1 MAKNNKKFDFI
12 VIGDS
17 LPALLT
23 AVVNSQK
30 GLKGAILSGSESL
43 GGLHRGVNLNA
54 SLEGAPARIID
65 THINYLP
72 NNEKV
77 VAYLKALQAFV
88 PQLEWTELEL
98 GALTFQNG
106 MTQPFL
112 GFGAHTADA
121 IDFYSYF
128 TSPAQLQ
135 LNMSVAEIITQ
146 LMTQFQGDVLA
157 NNEVT
162 QILVQ
167 DNAGLV
173 QTNGSDVYTADRVY
187 FFESA
192 AKLGKVI
199 PTESPAFPKATV
211 QKLSKSQNWAIV
223 NLAYWH
229 KAALTDSQ
237 AIHIL
242 YGAKDLP
249 CLGAFSKTSGE
260 AIVSQWMSVLSSE
273 NFADTEQLGL
283 TIREMKKQIKRMYP
297 TFFDNIEKEYIV
309 VAPEAFG
316 NAPQAVA
323 DNADVFKN
331 GIVYLGSQ
339 HYATEMSFSGEAA
352 SYLNLEPYFP
362 GKDSTIEAVATEN

>member
-1 MAKNNKKFDFI
+1 MAKNNKKFDFL
-12 VIGDS
+12 VVGDS

-23 AVVNSQK
+23 AVENSK
-30 GLKGAILSGSESL
+30 NGLKGAILSGAESL

-54 SLEGAPARIID
+54 TLEGAPTRIID
-65 THINYLP
+65 THINYVP
-72 NNEKV
+72 NNENV
-77 VAYLKALQAFV
+77 VSYLEQVKTFV
-88 PQLEWTELEL
+88 PQLEWTALEL
-98 GALTFQNG
+98 GAITFNNG

-112 GFGAHTADA
+112 GFGAHTVEA

-128 TSPAQLQ
+128 TSPSQLQ
-135 LNMSVAEIITQ
+135 LNLSIAEVIAE
-146 LMTQFQGDVLA
+146 LMTHFEGEILT

-162 QILVQ
+162 QIVVQ
-167 DNAGLV
+167 ENQGLV
-173 QTNGSDVYTADRVY
+173 QTNGSEVYTADRVY

-192 AKLGKVI
+192 AKLGKII

-229 KAALTDSQ
+229 KTELTESR
-237 AIHIL
+237 ATHIL

-249 CLGAFSKTSGE
+249 CIGAFSKTTSDVV
-260 AIVSQWMSVLSSE
+260 VSQWMSILSSE
-273 NFADTEQLGL
+273 SFADTEQLGL

-297 TFFDNIEKEYIV
+297 TFFDSIEKEYIV

-316 NAPQAVA
+316 NAPQVVA
-323 DNADVFKN
+323 GKADVFKN
-331 GIVYLGSQ
+331 GVVYLGSQ

-352 SYLNLEPYFP
+352 SYLNLKPHFP
-362 GKDSTIEAVATEN
+362 GNQPTVDVVTAEN